1 MIKQEKKYYFEE
13 APIASA
19 IANFALPMML
29 SMMVSVVY
37 NLVDTF
43 YIGLLGD
50 YTLVAA
56 VSLSTPIF
64 FVFMGIGN
72 VFGIGGGTYISR
84 LLGMK
89 DEAGVKKASSFV
101 FYGSIVSGLV
111 LSAFGLI
118 FIEPILRILGVSV
131 MTVGPTREYT
141 LIMLFGGIFKVLSFS
156 LTQVIRAEGSPRE
169 AMMGNILGT
178 LINIVL
184 DPVFLFVFRWGVA
197 GIAVATLISEI
208 FSTLFYVCF
217 IWKKSTL
224 LSLKISDF
232 VLEKRIIN
240 EVFKIGFPTFL
251 LSLVLIMTNLLQNVY
266 AAGFSDVYV
275 AVFAIIFKLS
285 LIPILLCR
293 GLTLGVQPL
302 IAYNYARKNFQ
313 RTREVLKKAFLYG
326 NIFCVLVFLTAYLF
340 APLFLN
346 LFSHNAQIVD
356 LGTPMFKIS
365 ALSFLTYP
373 LIFLSTS
380 VFQSMGKAIPSL
392 LMSMSQGVFFAPLV
406 VFASR
411 AAGVFGF
418 AWALPLSNICSA
430 VMGAAI
436 YMAYRKKIWA

>member
-1 MIKQEKKYYFEE
+1 MIQQKKKYYFEE
-13 APIASA
+13 APISLA

-29 SMMVSVVY
+29 SMMVSVIY

-50 YTLVAA
+50 YALVAA

-89 DEAGVKKASSFV
+89 DEVVVKKVSSFV
-101 FYGSIVSGLV
+101 FYGSISSGLA
-111 LSAFGLI
+111 LSVFGLI
-118 FIEPILRILGVSV
+118 FVEPILHILGVSV
-131 MTVGPTREYT
+131 MTIDPTREYM
-141 LIMLFGGIFKVLSFS
+141 LIMLLGGVFKVLSFS
-156 LTQVIRAEGSPRE
+156 LTQIIRAEGSPRE
-169 AMMGNILGT
+169 AVMGNILGT

-184 DPVFLFVFRWGVA
+184 DPVFLFVFHWGVA
-197 GIAVATLISEI
+197 GIATATLISEI
-208 FSTLFYVCF
+208 FSTLFYTYF
-217 IWKKSTL
+217 IWKKSTF
-224 LSLKISDF
+224 LSLRISDF
-232 VLEKRIIN
+232 VLEKCMMN

-251 LSLVLIMTNLLQNVY
+251 LTIILIVTNLLQNVY
-266 AAGFSDVYV
+266 AARFSDVYV
-275 AVFAIIFKLS
+275 AVFAIIFKLN

-313 RTREVLKKAFLYG
+313 RTHGILKKAFLYG
-326 NIFCVLVFLTAYLF
+326 NIFCMLFFLMAYLF

-365 ALSFLTYP
+365 ILSFLTYP

-406 VFASR
+406 VFGSQVV
-411 AAGVFGF
+411 GVFGF
-418 AWALPLSNICSA
+418 AWALPLSNIC
-430 VMGAAI
+430 AAI
-436 YMAYRKKIWA
+436 MSVAIYIVYRKKIWT

>member
-89 DEAGVKKASSFV
+89 DEVGVKKTSSFV

-131 MTVGPTREYT
+131 MTIGPTREYT

-178 LINIVL
+178 LINIIL

-208 FSTLFYVCF
+208 FSTFFYAYF

-224 LSLKISDF
+224 LSLGISDF
-232 VLEKRIIN
+232 VLEKRIMK

-251 LSLVLIMTNLLQNVY
+251 LSFVLIMTNLLQNVY

-293 GLTLGVQPL
+293 GLTFGVQPL

-313 RTREVLKKAFLYG
+313 RTYEVLKKAFLYG

-346 LFSHNAQIVD
+346 LFSHNAKIVD

-406 VFASR
+406 VFASQ

-430 VMGAAI
+430 IMGAAI